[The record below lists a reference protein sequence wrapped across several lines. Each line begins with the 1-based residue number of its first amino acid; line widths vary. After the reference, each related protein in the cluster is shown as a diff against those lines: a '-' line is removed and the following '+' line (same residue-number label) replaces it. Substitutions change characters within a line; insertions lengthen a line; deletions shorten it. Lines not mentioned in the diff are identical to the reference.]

1 MEEQK
6 RDFIMFP
13 AHSAGLMPQEERL
26 EIPNKACKLSIGIP
40 KETAFLENRISLVPE
55 AVALLVNEGHKVIV
69 ENDAGAAAH
78 YSNNQYSDAGAEIA
92 YDSSTVFQS
101 DVLIKVAPATLTE
114 IEMMKGKQ
122 VLLSSLNLAGL
133 SDGYFRQL
141 AAKRITAIAFEY
153 IKDRDSNYPV
163 IRAMSE
169 IAGNTSILIAAEYLS
184 HPDYG
189 RGLMFGGLSGISPTE
204 VVILGAGTVGEFAT
218 RAAMGMGAM
227 VKVFDSSVYRLR
239 RLQNN
244 IGTRIFTS
252 VIQPQPLSDALHT
265 ADVAIGAIRSQAGL
279 SPVCVSEGM
288 VQQMRA
294 GAIIID
300 VSIDQGG
307 CFETSVLTDH
317 KKPVFE
323 KYGVTHYCV
332 PNIASKV
339 PRTASRALSNLLAP
353 IILKI
358 GEEGGISNI
367 LRADSGVRH
376 GVYLYNGISTNRY
389 ISEYFHLPHKDIE
402 LLIAAFH

>member
-1 MEEQK
+1 MQEQSNYYVY
-6 RDFIMFP
+6 P
-13 AHSAGLMPQEERL
+13 SHSSGLMPQEERL
-26 EIPNKACKLSIGIP
+26 EVPSQACRLSLGVP
-40 KETAFLENRISLVPE
+40 KETAWLENRISLVPD
-55 AVALLVNEGHKVIV
+55 AVALLVNAGHKVVV
-69 ENDAGAAAH
+69 ETQAGIAAH
-78 YSNNQYSDAGAEIA
+78 YADAQYSEAGAEIA
-92 YDSSTVFQS
+92 MESATVFQC
-101 DVLIKVAPATLTE
+101 DVIIKVSPPTPAE
-114 IEMMKGKQ
+114 IDMMRGKQ

-133 SDGYFRQL
+133 TDTHFRKL
-141 AAKRITAIAFEY
+141 SAKRITALSYEY
-153 IKDRDSNYPV
+153 MKDRDGNFPV

-218 RAAMGMGAM
+218 RAAMGMGAL

-244 IGTRIFTS
+244 LGARIFTS
-252 VIQPQPLSDALHT
+252 IMQPKPILDALRT
-265 ADVAIGAIRSQAGL
+265 SDVAIGAVRPQGGL
-279 SPVCVSEGM
+279 SPVCVTEAM
-288 VQQMRA
+288 VQQMKG

-307 CFETSVLTDH
+307 CFETSEITNH
-317 KKPVFE
+317 KNPVFE

-332 PNIASKV
+332 PNIASRV

-353 IILKI
+353 ILLKI
-358 GEEGGISNI
+358 GEEGGINNI
-367 LRADSGVRH
+367 LRTDTGVRN

-389 ISEYFHLPHKDIE
+389 ISEHFHLPHKDID

>member
-1 MEEQK
+1 MEEQQQ
-6 RDFIMFP
+6 DFIMFP
-13 AHSAGLMPQEERL
+13 SHTTGLMPQEERL
-26 EIPNKACKLSIGIP
+26 EVPNKACRLTIGIP
-40 KETAFLENRISLVPE
+40 KETAWLENRISLVPD
-55 AVALLVNEGHKVIV
+55 AVSQLLKSGHRVLV
-69 ENDAGAAAH
+69 ENNAGAASH
-78 YSNNQYSDAGAEIA
+78 YPDNEYSEAGAEIVYESA
-92 YDSSTVFQS
+92 MIFQC
-101 DVLIKVAPATLTE
+101 DVIIKVAPPTTQE
-114 IEMMKGKQ
+114 IEMLRGKQ

-133 SDGYFRQL
+133 TEAHFRQL
-141 AAKRITAIAFEY
+141 AAKKVTALAYEY
-153 IKDRDSNYPV
+153 MKDRDGNFPV

-204 VVILGAGTVGEFAT
+204 VVILGAGTVGEFAA
-218 RAAMGMGAM
+218 RAAMGMGAL

-244 IGTRIFTS
+244 LGTRIYTS
-252 VIQPQPLSDALHT
+252 VLQPRPIGEALKT
-265 ADVAIGAIRSQAGL
+265 ADVAIGAVRPQGGL
-279 SPVCVSEGM
+279 SPVCVTEEM
-288 VQQMRA
+288 VQQMKA

-307 CFETSVLTDH
+307 CFETSEITNH
-317 KKPVFE
+317 KNPVFE

-332 PNIASKV
+332 PNIASRV

-353 IILKI
+353 IMLKV
-358 GEEGGISNI
+358 GDEGGINNI
-367 LRADSGVRH
+367 LRTDTGVRN

>member
-1 MEEQK
+1 MQEQSNYYVY
-6 RDFIMFP
+6 P
-13 AHSAGLMPQEERL
+13 SHSSGLMPQEERL
-26 EIPNKACKLSIGIP
+26 EVPSQACRLSLGVP
-40 KETAFLENRISLVPE
+40 KETAWLENRISLVPD
-55 AVALLVNEGHKVIV
+55 AVALLVNAGHKVVV
-69 ENDAGAAAH
+69 ETQAGIAAH
-78 YSNNQYSDAGAEIA
+78 YADAQYSEAGAEIA
-92 YDSSTVFQS
+92 MESATVFQC
-101 DVLIKVAPATLTE
+101 DVIIKVSPPTPAE
-114 IEMMKGKQ
+114 IDMMRGKQ

-133 SDGYFRQL
+133 TDTHFRKL
-141 AAKRITAIAFEY
+141 SAKRITALSYEY
-153 IKDRDSNYPV
+153 MKDRDGNFPV

-218 RAAMGMGAM
+218 RAAMGMGAL

-244 IGTRIFTS
+244 LGARIFTS
-252 VIQPQPLSDALHT
+252 IMQPKPILDALRT
-265 ADVAIGAIRSQAGL
+265 ADVAIGAVRPQGGL
-279 SPVCVSEGM
+279 SPVCVTEAM
-288 VQQMRA
+288 VQQMKG

-307 CFETSVLTDH
+307 CFETSEITNH
-317 KKPVFE
+317 KNPVFE

-332 PNIASKV
+332 PNIASRV

-353 IILKI
+353 ILLKI
-358 GEEGGISNI
+358 GEEGGINNI
-367 LRADSGVRH
+367 LRTDTGVRN

-389 ISEYFHLPHKDIE
+389 ISEYFHLPHKDID

>member
-1 MEEQK
+1 MQ
-6 RDFIMFP
+6 DQSNYYVYP
-13 AHSAGLMPQEERL
+13 SHSSGLMPQEERL
-26 EIPNKACKLSIGIP
+26 EVPSQACRLSLGVP
-40 KETAFLENRISLVPE
+40 KETAWLENRISLVPD
-55 AVALLVNEGHKVIV
+55 AVALLVNAGHKVVV
-69 ENDAGAAAH
+69 ETQAGIAAH
-78 YSNNQYSDAGAEIA
+78 YADAQYSEAGAEIA
-92 YDSSTVFQS
+92 MESATVFQC
-101 DVLIKVAPATLTE
+101 DVIIKVSPPTPAE
-114 IEMMKGKQ
+114 IDMMRGKQ

-133 SDGYFRQL
+133 TDTHFRKL
-141 AAKRITAIAFEY
+141 SAKRITALSYEY
-153 IKDRDSNYPV
+153 MKDRDGNFPV

-218 RAAMGMGAM
+218 RAAMGMGAL

-244 IGTRIFTS
+244 LGARIFTS
-252 VIQPQPLSDALHT
+252 IMQPKPILDALRT
-265 ADVAIGAIRSQAGL
+265 ADVAIGAVRPQGGL
-279 SPVCVSEGM
+279 SPVCVTEAM
-288 VQQMRA
+288 VQQMKG

-307 CFETSVLTDH
+307 CFETSEITNH
-317 KKPVFE
+317 KNPVFE

-332 PNIASKV
+332 PNIASRV

-353 IILKI
+353 ILLKI
-358 GEEGGISNI
+358 GEEGGINNI
-367 LRADSGVRH
+367 LRTDTGVRN

-389 ISEYFHLPHKDIE
+389 ISEHFHLPHKDID

>member
-1 MEEQK
+1 MQEQN
-6 RDFIMFP
+6 DYYVYP
-13 AHSAGLMPQEERL
+13 SHSVGLMPQEERL
-26 EIPNKACKLSIGIP
+26 EIPNQACKLTLGVP
-40 KETAFLENRISLVPE
+40 CETTLLENRVSLVPD
-55 AVALLVNEGHKVIV
+55 AVALLVNAGHRVLV
-69 ENDAGAAAH
+69 ETKSGMAAH
-78 YSNNQYSDAGAEIA
+78 YSDNEFSEAGAEIVK
-92 YDSSTVFQS
+92 DSSPVFQC
-101 DVLIKVAPATLTE
+101 DVIIKVSPPTGEE
-114 IEMMKGKQ
+114 IEMMRGKQ
-122 VLLSSLNLAGL
+122 VLLSSLNLASLNDSHFRKL
-133 SDGYFRQL
+133 SS
-141 AAKRITAIAFEY
+141 KKITALAYEY
-153 IKDRDSNYPV
+153 VKDKESNYPV

-218 RAAMGMGAM
+218 RAAMGMGAL

-244 IGTRIFTS
+244 LGARIFTS
-252 VIQPQPLSDALHT
+252 ILQPKSIQEALRT
-265 ADVAIGAIRSQAGL
+265 ADVAIGAIRPQGGL
-279 SPVCVSEGM
+279 SPVCVTEAM
-288 VQQMRA
+288 VQQMKG

-307 CFETSVLTDH
+307 CFETSEITNH
-317 KKPVFE
+317 KNPVFE

-332 PNIASKV
+332 PNIASRV

-353 IILKI
+353 ILLKI
-358 GEEGGISNI
+358 GEEGGINNI
-367 LRADSGVRH
+367 LRTDIGVRN

-389 ISEYFHLPHKDIE
+389 ISEYFHLPHKDID

>member
-1 MEEQK
+1 MEEQQ
-6 RDFIMFP
+6 RDFIVFP
-13 AHSAGLMPQEERL
+13 SHSFGLMPQEERL
-26 EIPNKACKLSIGIP
+26 EIPNRSCKLSISVP
-40 KETAFLENRISLVPE
+40 KETALLENRISLVPE
-55 AVALLVNEGHKVIV
+55 AVSLLVNAGHRVIV
-69 ENDAGAAAH
+69 ENEAGLAAH
-78 YSNNQYSDAGAEIA
+78 YTNNQYSEAGAEIA
-92 YDSSTVFQS
+92 YETAVVFQA
-101 DVLIKVAPATLTE
+101 DVVIKVAPATVSEVEL
-114 IEMMKGKQ
+114 MRGKQ

-133 SDGYFRQL
+133 SDAYFRL
-141 AAKRITAIAFEY
+141 LSGKRITALAYEY
-153 IKDRDSNYPV
+153 IKDRDGNYPV

-218 RAAMGMGAM
+218 RAAMGMGAL
-227 VKVFDSSVYRLR
+227 VKVFDNSVYRLR

-244 IGTRIFTS
+244 LGVRIFTS
-252 VIQPQPLSDALHT
+252 VLQPKPLAEAFRT
-265 ADVAIGAIRSQAGL
+265 ADVAIGAIRSHAGL
-279 SPVCVSEGM
+279 SPVCVSESL
-288 VQQMRA
+288 VQQMRT

-307 CFETSVLTDH
+307 CFETSVITDH
-317 KKPVFE
+317 KRPVFE

-353 IILKI
+353 ILLKI
-358 GEEGGISNI
+358 GEEGGINNI
-367 LRADSGVRH
+367 LRTDSGVRN
-376 GVYLYNGISTNRY
+376 GVYLYNGVSTNRY

>member
-1 MEEQK
+1 MQEQSNYYVY
-6 RDFIMFP
+6 P
-13 AHSAGLMPQEERL
+13 SHSSGLMPQEERL
-26 EIPNKACKLSIGIP
+26 EVPSQACRLSLGVP
-40 KETAFLENRISLVPE
+40 KETAWLENRISLVPD
-55 AVALLVNEGHKVIV
+55 AVALLVNAGHKVVV
-69 ENDAGAAAH
+69 ETQAGIAAH
-78 YSNNQYSDAGAEIA
+78 YADAQYSEAGAEIA
-92 YDSSTVFQS
+92 MESATVFQC
-101 DVLIKVAPATLTE
+101 DVIIKVSPPTPAE
-114 IEMMKGKQ
+114 IDMMRGKQ

-133 SDGYFRQL
+133 TDTHFRKL
-141 AAKRITAIAFEY
+141 SAKRITALSYEY
-153 IKDRDSNYPV
+153 MKDRDGNFPV

-218 RAAMGMGAM
+218 RAAMGMGAL

-244 IGTRIFTS
+244 LGARIFTS
-252 VIQPQPLSDALHT
+252 IMQPKPILDALRT
-265 ADVAIGAIRSQAGL
+265 ADVAIGAVRPQGGL
-279 SPVCVSEGM
+279 SPVCVTEAM
-288 VQQMRA
+288 VQQMKG

-307 CFETSVLTDH
+307 CFETSEITNH
-317 KKPVFE
+317 KNPVFE

-332 PNIASKV
+332 PNIASRV
-339 PRTASRALSNLLAP
+339 PRTASRAMSNLLAP
-353 IILKI
+353 ILLKI
-358 GEEGGISNI
+358 GEEGGINNI
-367 LRADSGVRH
+367 LRTDTGVRN

-389 ISEYFHLPHKDIE
+389 ISEHFHLPHKDID

>member
-1 MEEQK
+1 MQEQN
-6 RDFIMFP
+6 DYYVFP
-13 AHSAGLMPQEERL
+13 SHSVGLMPQEERL
-26 EIPNKACKLSIGIP
+26 EIPNQSCKLTLGIP
-40 KETAFLENRISLVPE
+40 GEKTLLENRVSLVPD
-55 AVALLVNEGHKVIV
+55 AVSSLVNAGHRVLV
-69 ENDAGAAAH
+69 ESNAGIAAH
-78 YSNNQYSDAGAEIA
+78 YSDNQYSEAGAEIIKESA
-92 YDSSTVFQS
+92 AIFQC
-101 DVLIKVAPATLTE
+101 DVIIKVSPPTGEE
-114 IEMMKGKQ
+114 IDMMRGRQ

-133 SDGYFRQL
+133 NETHFRKLSSKKLTAL
-141 AAKRITAIAFEY
+141 AYEY
-153 IKDRDSNYPV
+153 VKDKEGNFPV

-218 RAAMGMGAM
+218 RAAMGMGAL

-244 IGTRIFTS
+244 LGARIFTS
-252 VIQPQPLSDALHT
+252 ILQPNPIMTALRT
-265 ADVAIGAIRSQAGL
+265 ADVAIGAVRTRGGL
-279 SPVCVSEGM
+279 SPVCVTEEM
-288 VQQMRA
+288 VQQMKG

-307 CFETSVLTDH
+307 CFETSEITNH
-317 KKPVFE
+317 KNPVFE

-332 PNIASKV
+332 PNIASRV
-339 PRTASRALSNLLAP
+339 PRTASRALSNLLVP
-353 IILKI
+353 ILLKI
-358 GEEGGISNI
+358 GEEGGINNI
-367 LRADSGVRH
+367 LRADSGVRN

-389 ISEYFHLPHKDIE
+389 ISEHFHLPHKDID

>member
-1 MEEQK
+1 MEEQQ

-13 AHSAGLMPQEERL
+13 SHAVGLMPQEERL
-26 EIPNKACKLSIGIP
+26 EVPNRACQLSIGIP
-40 KETAFLENRISLVPE
+40 KETALLENRISLVPE
-55 AVALLVNEGHKVIV
+55 AVSLLIDAGHRVIV
-69 ENDAGAAAH
+69 ENNAGAAAH
-78 YSNNQYSDAGAEIA
+78 FSNNQYSDAGAEIA
-92 YDSSTVFQS
+92 YDSSVVFQS
-101 DVLIKVAPATLTE
+101 DVVIKVAPATVPEVEL
-114 IEMMKGKQ
+114 MKGKQ
-122 VLLSSLNLAGL
+122 VLFSSLNLAGL
-133 SDGYFRQL
+133 SDNYFRQL
-141 AAKRITAIAFEY
+141 SAKRITAFAFEY
-153 IKDRDSNYPV
+153 MKDRDGNYPV

-169 IAGNTSILIAAEYLS
+169 IAGNTSILIAADYLS

-218 RAAMGMGAM
+218 RAAMGMGAL
-227 VKVFDSSVYRLR
+227 VKVFDNSVYRLR

-244 IGTRIFTS
+244 LGTRVFTS
-252 VIQPQPLSDALHT
+252 VIQPKPLTEALRT

-279 SPVCVSEGM
+279 SPVCVTEGM

-307 CFETSVLTDH
+307 CFETSVITDH
-317 KKPVFE
+317 KNPVFE

-358 GEEGGISNI
+358 GEEGGINNI
-367 LRADSGVRH
+367 LRTDSGVRN

>member
-1 MEEQK
+1 MQEQSNYYVY
-6 RDFIMFP
+6 P
-13 AHSAGLMPQEERL
+13 SHSSGLMPQEERL
-26 EIPNKACKLSIGIP
+26 EVPSQACRLSLGVP
-40 KETAFLENRISLVPE
+40 KETAWLENRISLVPD
-55 AVALLVNEGHKVIV
+55 AVALLVNAGHKVVV
-69 ENDAGAAAH
+69 ETQAGIAAH
-78 YSNNQYSDAGAEIA
+78 YADAQYSEAGAEIA
-92 YDSSTVFQS
+92 MESATVFQC
-101 DVLIKVAPATLTE
+101 DVIIKVSPPTPAE
-114 IEMMKGKQ
+114 IDMMRGKQ

-133 SDGYFRQL
+133 TDTHFRKL
-141 AAKRITAIAFEY
+141 SAKRITALSYEY
-153 IKDRDSNYPV
+153 MKDRDGNFPV

-218 RAAMGMGAM
+218 RAAMGMGAL

-244 IGTRIFTS
+244 LGARIFTS
-252 VIQPQPLSDALHT
+252 IMQPKPILDALRT
-265 ADVAIGAIRSQAGL
+265 SDVAIGAVRPQGGL
-279 SPVCVSEGM
+279 SPVCVTEAM
-288 VQQMRA
+288 VQQMKG

-307 CFETSVLTDH
+307 CFETSEITNH
-317 KKPVFE
+317 KNPVFE

-332 PNIASKV
+332 PNIASRV

-353 IILKI
+353 ILLKI
-358 GEEGGISNI
+358 GEEGGINNI
-367 LRADSGVRH
+367 LRTDTGVRN
-376 GVYLYNGISTNRY
+376 GVYLYNCISTNRY
-389 ISEYFHLPHKDIE
+389 ISEHFHLPHKDID

>member
-1 MEEQK
+1 MQEQSNYYVY
-6 RDFIMFP
+6 P
-13 AHSAGLMPQEERL
+13 SHSSGLMPQEERL
-26 EIPNKACKLSIGIP
+26 EVPSQACRLSLGVP
-40 KETAFLENRISLVPE
+40 KETAWLENRISLVPD
-55 AVALLVNEGHKVIV
+55 AVALLVNAGHKVVV
-69 ENDAGAAAH
+69 ETQAGIAAH
-78 YSNNQYSDAGAEIA
+78 YADAQYSEAGAEIA
-92 YDSSTVFQS
+92 MESATVFQC
-101 DVLIKVAPATLTE
+101 DVIIKVSPPTPAE
-114 IEMMKGKQ
+114 IDMMRGKQ

-133 SDGYFRQL
+133 TDTHFRKL
-141 AAKRITAIAFEY
+141 SAKRITALSYEY
-153 IKDRDSNYPV
+153 MKDRDGNFPV

-218 RAAMGMGAM
+218 RAAMGMGAL

-244 IGTRIFTS
+244 LGARIFTS
-252 VIQPQPLSDALHT
+252 IMQPKPILDALKT
-265 ADVAIGAIRSQAGL
+265 ADVAIGAVRPQGGL
-279 SPVCVSEGM
+279 SPVCVTEAM
-288 VQQMRA
+288 VQQMKG

-307 CFETSVLTDH
+307 CFETSEITNH
-317 KKPVFE
+317 KNPVFE

-332 PNIASKV
+332 PNIASRV

-353 IILKI
+353 ILLKI
-358 GEEGGISNI
+358 GEEGGINNI
-367 LRADSGVRH
+367 LRTDTGVRN

-389 ISEYFHLPHKDIE
+389 ISEHFHLPHKDID

>member
-1 MEEQK
+1 MQEQSNYYVY
-6 RDFIMFP
+6 P
-13 AHSAGLMPQEERL
+13 SHSSGLMPQEERL
-26 EIPNKACKLSIGIP
+26 EVPSQACRLSLGVP
-40 KETAFLENRISLVPE
+40 KETAWLENRIALVPD
-55 AVALLVNEGHKVIV
+55 AVALLVNAGHKVVV
-69 ENDAGAAAH
+69 ETQAGIAAH
-78 YSNNQYSDAGAEIA
+78 YADAQYSEAGAEIA
-92 YDSSTVFQS
+92 MESATVFQC
-101 DVLIKVAPATLTE
+101 DVIIKVSPPTPAE
-114 IEMMKGKQ
+114 IDMMRGKQ

-133 SDGYFRQL
+133 TDTHFRKL
-141 AAKRITAIAFEY
+141 SAKRITALSYEY
-153 IKDRDSNYPV
+153 MKDRDGNFPV

-218 RAAMGMGAM
+218 RAAMGMGAL

-244 IGTRIFTS
+244 LGARIFTS
-252 VIQPQPLSDALHT
+252 IMQPKPILDALKT
-265 ADVAIGAIRSQAGL
+265 ADVAIGAVRPQGGL
-279 SPVCVSEGM
+279 SPVCVTEAM
-288 VQQMRA
+288 VQQMKG

-307 CFETSVLTDH
+307 CFETSEITNH
-317 KKPVFE
+317 KNPVFE

-332 PNIASKV
+332 PNIASRV

-353 IILKI
+353 ILLKI
-358 GEEGGISNI
+358 GEEGGINNI
-367 LRADSGVRH
+367 LRTDTGVRN

-389 ISEYFHLPHKDIE
+389 ISEHFHLPHKDID